1 MLLKEYNYLCKF
13 NSIDKEKLKMA
24 CQQFPPSYLLSV
36 RQQISVR
43 DLSVCL
49 VKFNILIRPELA
61 QRQREYYELLK
72 YFNPSFLLWTD

>member
-43 DLSVCL
+43 DLSLCL
-49 VKFNILIRPELA
+49 SSKVQYLDQTRTCTETERVLRTLEVFQP
-61 QRQREYYELLK
+61 
-72 YFNPSFLLWTD
+72 FLPFMD